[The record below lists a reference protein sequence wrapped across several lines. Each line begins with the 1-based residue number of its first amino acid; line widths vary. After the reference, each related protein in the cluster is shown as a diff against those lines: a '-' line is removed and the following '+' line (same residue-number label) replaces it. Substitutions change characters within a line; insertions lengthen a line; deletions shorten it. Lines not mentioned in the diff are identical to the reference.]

1 MTRLNTFTF
10 IILII
15 LMSLYTIYAIWQIFH
30 FKRLISGLFGT
41 AAVIA
46 GGTGLY
52 IVAPFIA
59 AAILWMLK
67 ILGIIAIIFVLI
79 VIFGN

>member
-1 MTRLNTFTF
+1 
-10 IILII
+10 
-15 LMSLYTIYAIWQIFH
+15 MSLYTIYAIWQIFH

-59 AAILWMLK
+59 AAILWILK
-67 ILGIIAIIFVLI
+67 IMSIIAIIFVLI